1 MADSVTG
8 LPRPGSS
15 ARRAGIIR
23 RHCTRHCE
31 QMARFIEFCL
41 RHPLLVGG
49 TLMALV
55 AAIANEIRLR
65 GRAGL
70 AVPPSRAVML
80 INQGATVVD
89 VREKDSFAGG
99 HIVDAINLA
108 AGDLVAGAES
118 RLKKKR
124 PVILVCDSGAQ
135 SVRLVGGLRKAG
147 FESTWALDGGLTA
160 WRRDNLPVVS
170 GRPRS

>member
-1 MADSVTG
+1 
-8 LPRPGSS
+8 
-15 ARRAGIIR
+15 
-23 RHCTRHCE
+23 
-31 QMARFIEFCL
+31 MARFIEFCL

-49 TLMALV
+49 TVMALI

-70 AVPPSRAVML
+70 SVPPARAVAL

-89 VREKDSFAGG
+89 VREQESFAGG
-99 HIVDAINLA
+99 HIVDAINLGP
-108 AGDLVAGAES
+108 GDLAAAAES

-135 SVRLVGGLRKAG
+135 SVRLVGDLRKAG
-147 FESTWALDGGLTA
+147 FESTWALDGGLAA

-170 GRPRS
+170 ARARA